1 MFFSFSKSSTS
12 LYGWRDILMSLRQSL
27 IKPETMNAKNISK
40 PDEQQEKEE
49 ILREMYEL
57 SEGNDYPVG
66 NTLMSTY

>member
-1 MFFSFSKSSTS
+1 
-12 LYGWRDILMSLRQSL
+12 
-27 IKPETMNAKNISK
+27 MNAKNISK

-57 SEGNDYPVG
+57 SEGNDYPVD